1 MLTEQQVDQYG
12 QLLWHD
18 LTLYSPLAPAS
29 CIIVMGSIDVRTA
42 QRAAELML
50 QGLAPY
56 VVFSGNCGRNTEGLF
71 NKTEAEVFAEV
82 AHRAGVPGSRILLE
96 TRATN
101 TGENVKFS
109 MALLA
114 ERGIDVDSVILVHKD
129 FATKR
134 AFATFKQHFPDID
147 ARVTGPQLTYTSYPN
162 DIIDKPLFIH
172 TLVGDM
178 QRMKLYPALG
188 YQLAMPIDS
197 EAWRAYQA
205 LVAAGFTEQVIP

>member
-1 MLTEQQVDQYG
+1 MLSEQQVDHYG

-18 LTLYSPLAPAS
+18 LVLYSPLKAAS
-29 CIIVMGSIDVRTA
+29 CIIVMGSIDIRTA
-42 QRAAELML
+42 QRASELIL

-71 NKTEAEVFAEV
+71 KKTEAEVFADV
-82 AHRAGVPGSRILLE
+82 ARQAGVPASHVLLE
-96 TRATN
+96 PKATN

-114 ERGIDVDSVILVHKD
+114 ERGIQVDSVILVHKD

-134 AFATFKQHFPDID
+134 AFATFKQHFPDIEVMV
-147 ARVTGPQLTYTSYPN
+147 AGPQLTYSSYPN
-162 DIIDKPLFIH
+162 DVIDKTLLIH

-178 QRMKLYPALG
+178 QRMKLYPMLD
-188 YQLAMPIDS
+188 YQVEMPIDS
-197 EAWRAYQA
+197 EAWQAYQA
-205 LVAAGFTEQVIP
+205 LVLAGFTEQIIP